1 MKRRFRAAV
10 LLLVLTVLL
19 TTVVFADSGPKPQM
33 AVRVV
38 HAPQEAY
45 YLDLLDEGTYTGAY
59 ETDETGLDPALLQ
72 AFRAAIPSGW
82 HGCISQGSTRAPI
95 WGDLTGQAG
104 ENGEMLHTFRYVG
117 VPQTYRILM
126 VTQSGEVFL
135 SDVLQRDTLQSIV
148 TVDWAAK
155 TVEPQ
160 PVYRGY
166 VLQFLATFVP
176 TLVIEFLVLLL
187 FGFSLRENWK
197 TVLLVNFLT
206 QGLLHGCFSFFALQS
221 GVSWFYFLLFFP
233 AEALVTLIESCVY
246 ARTLRGRSKRRAVL
260 YAICANVC
268 SAALGYVLA
277 EPVWHLAASL
287 LCGFE
292 MQKKKGAG

>member
-1 MKRRFRAAV
+1 M
-10 LLLVLTVLL
+10 
-19 TTVVFADSGPKPQM
+19 
-33 AVRVV
+33 
-38 HAPQEAY
+38 
-45 YLDLLDEGTYTGAY
+45 
-59 ETDETGLDPALLQ
+59 
-72 AFRAAIPSGW
+72 
-82 HGCISQGSTRAPI
+82 
-95 WGDLTGQAG
+95 
-104 ENGEMLHTFRYVG
+104 
-117 VPQTYRILM
+117 
-126 VTQSGEVFL
+126 
-135 SDVLQRDTLQSIV
+135 
-148 TVDWAAK
+148 VDWAAK

-287 LCGFE
+287 L
-292 MQKKKGAG
+292 

>member
-1 MKRRFRAAV
+1 MKRMRRGWTRRCCRRF
-10 LLLVLTVLL
+10 
-19 TTVVFADSGPKPQM
+19 
-33 AVRVV
+33 VRRFL
-38 HAPQEAY
+38 Q
-45 YLDLLDEGTYTGAY
+45 DGTA
-59 ETDETGLDPALLQ
+59 
-72 AFRAAIPSGW
+72 AFRRAQPDGFVLRYAEGKESITGISPESW
-82 HGCISQGSTRAPI
+82 H
-95 WGDLTGQAG
+95 
-104 ENGEMLHTFRYVG
+104 FRYVG

-287 LCGFE
+287 L
-292 MQKKKGAG
+292 

>member
-1 MKRRFRAAV
+1 MKRMRR
-10 LLLVLTVLL
+10 
-19 TTVVFADSGPKPQM
+19 
-33 AVRVV
+33 
-38 HAPQEAY
+38 
-45 YLDLLDEGTYTGAY
+45 
-59 ETDETGLDPALLQ
+59 GLDPALLQ

-287 LCGFE
+287 L
-292 MQKKKGAG
+292 